1 MKWKLVGMKEKNLQ
15 LIGYFYWREF
25 YFKKL
30 FDHVK

>member
-15 LIGYFYWREF
+15 LIGYLHRREF

-30 FDHVK
+30 FDHFK